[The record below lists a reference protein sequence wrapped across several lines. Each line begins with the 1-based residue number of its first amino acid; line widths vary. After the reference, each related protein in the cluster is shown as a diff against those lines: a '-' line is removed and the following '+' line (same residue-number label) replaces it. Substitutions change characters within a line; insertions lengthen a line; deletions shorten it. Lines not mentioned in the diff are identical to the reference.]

1 MILNRQRRVR
11 VPLSS
16 LEQFLERV
24 QQIMHVPLDSLT
36 VCLVTDAAIARWNR
50 TYRGKNGPTDVLS
63 FPANVAN
70 MRAKQERRE
79 ARREGR
85 KSSARL
91 LRRRNGFSSTP
102 VSEVR
107 WALQESLHRTSFAS
121 SPSSTSYFGDIAI
134 APAVARRN
142 ARRFRRTLEDE
153 MLLLILHGVVHL
165 MGYDHE
171 TDHGEM
177 DRLEARLRRRLGLA

>member
-24 QQIMHVPLDSLT
+24 QQIMNVPPDSLA
-36 VCLVTDAAIARWNR
+36 VCLVTDAEIGRWNH
-50 TYRGKNGPTDVLS
+50 TYRGKDGPTDVLS
-63 FPANVAN
+63 FPANETNGRAN
-70 MRAKQERRE
+70 QGRRE
-79 ARREGR
+79 AKQKG
-85 KSSARL
+85 KKVSVPLS
-91 LRRRNGFSSTP
+91 RRRNVFSS
-102 VSEVR
+102 
-107 WALQESLHRTSFAS
+107 TSFAS

-142 ARRFRRTLEDE
+142 VRRFRRTLEHE
-153 MLLLILHGVVHL
+153 MRLLILHGAVHL